1 MAETY
6 TLFLFFLAEMKA
18 GGAQKLLSFVKP
30 KERERITDLIKKKLE
45 MLKFE
50 QLWLKVKI
58 VKETC
63 LFHFGKL

>member
-1 MAETY
+1 MAETH

-18 GGAQKLLSFVKP
+18 GGAQKLQSFVKP
-30 KERERITDLIKKKLE
+30 NKERERITDQIKKIE